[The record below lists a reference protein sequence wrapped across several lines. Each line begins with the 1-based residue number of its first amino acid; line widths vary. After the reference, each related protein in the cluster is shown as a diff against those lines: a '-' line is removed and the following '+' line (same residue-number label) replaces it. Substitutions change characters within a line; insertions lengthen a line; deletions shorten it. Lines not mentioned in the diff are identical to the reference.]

1 MTTALTKNRIA
12 SIDILRGFIMIIMAL
27 DHVRDFF
34 HITALTANPLDPQ
47 TTTPQLFFTRWITHF
62 CAPTFVFLSG
72 LSAALA
78 ARNKTKAEASI
89 FLIKRGLWL
98 VLVEV
103 VLISLILTFNPFYN
117 FIFLQVIWAIGCSM
131 IFLGLLMRLGNKA
144 VFITG
149 VVLVAGHNIFNHISF
164 GQDNALINIF
174 FTSRGNF
181 ALPIGN
187 THAIGFLYAVLPW
200 TGVMLLG
207 YSAAKWFIDY
217 DAAKRK
223 KNLLYTGIGLIVLF
237 IVLRL
242 INIYGDEVPYTEQV
256 TKFRTFLSF
265 INTNKYP
272 PSLLFLCM
280 TIGPGLI
287 FLSFTENVS
296 NWFSKICTTY
306 GKVPFFYF
314 VVHFFIIHT
323 LLVVVFFATG
333 HSANEIAQVPFY
345 FRIATFGYGL
355 KVVYLIWISVV
366 AVLYIPCRWFA
377 RYKEANKQKWW
388 IHYL

>member
-12 SIDILRGFIMIIMAL
+12 SIDILRGLIMMIMAL

-34 HITALTANPLDPQ
+34 HATALTADPLNLE
-47 TTTPQLFFTRWITHF
+47 TTTTALFFTRWITHF

-78 ARNKTKAEASI
+78 ARKKTKSEAAV

-98 VLVEV
+98 IIAEV
-103 VLISLILTFNPFYN
+103 AIISLILTFNPLYN
-117 FIFLQVIWAIGCSM
+117 MIFFQVIWAIGCSM
-131 IFLGLLMRLGNKA
+131 VILGALLYLGDKA
-144 VFITG
+144 ILITG
-149 VVLVAGHNIFNHISF
+149 ILLVAGHNIFNHISF
-164 GQDNALINIF
+164 GQDNPLLKIF
-174 FTSRGNF
+174 LTSRGY
-181 ALPIGN
+181 AMPIGN
-187 THAIGFLYAVLPW
+187 GHSLAFLYAVLPW

-207 YSAAKWFIDY
+207 YSAAKWYINF

-223 KNLLYTGIGLIVLF
+223 AALLYSGIGVIALF

-242 INIYGDEVPYTEQV
+242 INNYGDETPYVQQASS
-256 TKFRTFLSF
+256 FRSFLSF

-272 PSLLFLCM
+272 PSLQFLCM

-287 FLSFTENVS
+287 FLSFTENIN
-296 NWFSKICTTY
+296 NWFGKICTVY

-314 VVHFFIIHT
+314 VVHFFIIHV
-323 LLVVVFFATG
+323 LLVIVFFATG
-333 HSANEIAQVPFY
+333 HSTNEIAQVPFF
-345 FRIATFGYGL
+345 FRPPLFGFSLGI
-355 KVVYLIWISVV
+355 VYLIWISLVV
-366 AVLYIPCRWFA
+366 LLYKPCQWFA
-377 RYKEANKQKWW
+377 RYKDANKQKWW